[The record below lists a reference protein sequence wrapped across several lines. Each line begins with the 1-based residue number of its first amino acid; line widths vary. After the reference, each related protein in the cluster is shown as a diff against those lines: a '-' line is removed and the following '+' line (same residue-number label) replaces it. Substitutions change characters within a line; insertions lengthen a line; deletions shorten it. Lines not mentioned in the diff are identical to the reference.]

1 VLFLC
6 GKGGSRMTETQTVS
20 PVSQLHTEIIDG
32 ATYNVISNYIG
43 DIPLL
48 DLFKKL
54 LKRDLERPG
63 D

>member
-1 VLFLC
+1 
-6 GKGGSRMTETQTVS
+6 MTETQTVS